1 MKRFDFIRRS
11 INEYEGLSTQL
22 AFVEKRLAICG
33 QYYLS
38 TLTIF
43 YHHETLLRS
52 LVFVSLI
59 TLEDAQA
66 ESVLDNQSVD
76 FRHEGVRHSF
86 SEWL

>member
-22 AFVEKRLAICG
+22 SVEKRLAICG
-33 QYYLS
+33 HYYLS

-52 LVFVSLI
+52 LVFVSLL
-59 TLEDAQA
+59 TLKDAQV
-66 ESVLDNQSVD
+66 ESVLDDHPVD
-76 FRHEGVRHSF
+76 FRHQGVRHFF